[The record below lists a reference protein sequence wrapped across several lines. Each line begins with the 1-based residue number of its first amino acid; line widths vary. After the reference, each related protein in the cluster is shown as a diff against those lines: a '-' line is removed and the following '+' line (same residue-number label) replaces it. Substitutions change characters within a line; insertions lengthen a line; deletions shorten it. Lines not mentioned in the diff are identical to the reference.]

1 MTELDTKKAEEK
13 NWRQYAEME
22 LTGEAKSVKDAGGA
36 KVRRARPG
44 QDEWVL
50 ARDDIAG
57 KDAEDGSER
66 DRKTKMGIEHEEEK
80 EGERSEM
87 ERKAK
92 MAREIIEEKR
102 SRRECFR
109 RRR

>member
-44 QDEWVL
+44 QDE
-50 ARDDIAG
+50 
-57 KDAEDGSER
+57 
-66 DRKTKMGIEHEEEK
+66 
-80 EGERSEM
+80 
-87 ERKAK
+87 
-92 MAREIIEEKR
+92 
-102 SRRECFR
+102 
-109 RRR
+109 